1 MDAYKVSLKV
11 SVEED
16 LRAIPRYEV
25 ESKLSKIASLA
36 ESPRPAGC
44 EKLTGQNRYRLRLGK
59 YRIIYSIREAES
71 TIWIYKISYRKKNSS

>member
-1 MDAYKVSLKV
+1 MDAYKVFLKT

-44 EKLTGQNRYRLRLGK
+44 EKLTGQNRFRLRLGK
-59 YRIIYSIREAES
+59 YRIVYSIREDES
-71 TIWIYKISYRKKNSS
+71 AVCVYKIAKWEKD